1 MSFHLRTLL
10 TLSIAHGYYAGTCS
24 DLGFVLPSDTAKLLD
39 GGKLVARVREGVLH
53 LLFDA
58 DPQGS
63 PQVSLAGK
71 TLRIGLKQLTPQFSN
86 VTEGLPVSPALSHQV
101 NSGPVDQLGAPVQA
115 TFVGQVFSWALTDEA
130 RPVTVSLRDAKG
142 DTPRT
147 QTVTAED
154 DRSSVSFDLTGLPP
168 GAFVLSETTE
178 AGTST
183 TSCYLD
189 PELQQEGAFAVVELR
204 IDPGFYTTPPA
215 FRVAYAA
222 RQETLKYYLV
232 ADNYTQ
238 AEANLLSVTDA
249 GFTEDS
255 RPQLVFTR
263 VASEDFTPADLP
275 AGLLGGGNAQ
285 VVLFKSQALV
295 PRRQQ
300 ARRKL
305 QLVRTSTGDVLI
317 DHLPQPGADSPHA
330 DLIIHVLKP

>member
-10 TLSIAHGYYAGTCS
+10 TVSIAHGYYAGACK
-24 DLGFVLPSDTAKLLD
+24 DLGFVLPSETAKLLE
-39 GGKLVARVREGVLH
+39 GGRMVGRVREGMLYI
-53 LLFDA
+53 LFDA

-63 PQVSLAGK
+63 PLVSLAGK
-71 TLRIGLKQLTPQFSN
+71 TLRLGLKQLNPQFAN
-86 VTEGLPVSPALSHQV
+86 ITAGLLRAPALSHQV
-101 NSGPVDQLGAPVQA
+101 NNGPVDQLGAPSQA
-115 TFVGQVFSWALTDEA
+115 VFVGQVFSHALTDAE
-130 RPVTVSLRDAKG
+130 RPVTVSVRDAAG
-142 DTPRT
+142 NTLRT

-154 DRSSVSFDLTGLPP
+154 DRATVSFDLTGLPP
-168 GAFVLSETTE
+168 GALTLRETSGLETVE
-178 AGTST
+178 TA
-183 TSCYLD
+183 CYLD
-189 PELQQEGAFAVVELR
+189 PELQQEGAFAVLELR

-215 FRVAYAA
+215 FTVAYAA

-238 AEANLLSVTDA
+238 AEAQLLSVTDT
-249 GFTEDS
+249 GFTEDG

-263 VASEDFTPADLP
+263 VSSQDFTPADLP

-300 ARRKL
+300 ARRKV